1 MKQVIVF
8 AGTTEGRLVSE
19 WLARQGVETL
29 CSVATE
35 YGRQLVE
42 EIPHLSVCRGRMT
55 PERMCEVFEE
65 EGRPL
70 VVDLTHPYA
79 SAVSENIRGAC
90 HAAGAEYLRLIRPS
104 ELKEDRGEEKG
115 DLICVGSVEE
125 AAAYLA
131 GTKGSVLVTT
141 GSKELH
147 KYTVIPDFQ
156 GEDLRP
162 CSGFPGGCKTVCRAW
177 FYRKP
182 SNLFAGPFSKELN
195 TAMLRQS
202 RGALS
207 CDKGIGARR
216 RLY

>member
-79 SAVSENIRGAC
+79 SV
-90 HAAGAEYLRLIRPS
+90 
-104 ELKEDRGEEKG
+104 
-115 DLICVGSVEE
+115 V
-125 AAAYLA
+125 
-131 GTKGSVLVTT
+131 
-141 GSKELH
+141 
-147 KYTVIPDFQ
+147 
-156 GEDLRP
+156 
-162 CSGFPGGCKTVCRAW
+162 
-177 FYRKP
+177 
-182 SNLFAGPFSKELN
+182 
-195 TAMLRQS
+195 
-202 RGALS
+202 
-207 CDKGIGARR
+207 
-216 RLY
+216 